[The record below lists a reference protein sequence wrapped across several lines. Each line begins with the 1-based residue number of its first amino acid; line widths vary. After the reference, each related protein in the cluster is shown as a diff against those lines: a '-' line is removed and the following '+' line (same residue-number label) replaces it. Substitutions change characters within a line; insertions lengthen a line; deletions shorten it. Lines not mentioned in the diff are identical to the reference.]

1 MYPRVTAIVVAHSG
15 GPRLQRTL
23 DALAAQTRKPDAVI
37 AVDCATTDDAARLLA
52 ASGPTQ
58 LLSIPEKLPFGAA
71 VATAVRV
78 LPPTTS
84 SDELIWLL
92 AHDTAPEPEALA
104 ALLAALEVSPSVAV
118 VGPKLVDA
126 EDPAFI
132 REFGEAMTPFGAAV
146 PLVEN
151 ELDQAQHDGLSDV
164 LAVSS
169 AGMLVR
175 QTLWEALDG
184 FDPALPTADD
194 GLDFCTRARLAG
206 YRVTLVAQ
214 ARVAIGGDG
223 LAGPNLSPKW
233 RVRRRL
239 VKERRAAQLHRRM
252 VYAPGWAVPF
262 HWLSLVPLA
271 ILRSL
276 VRLLRKEP
284 GSIGGEL
291 AAAFRVAFSG
301 MAVGNARRRLAK
313 SRTVTWAAVAPL
325 RIPFAEVRRARA
337 LKREAA
343 LVSQQGEKQDLDF
356 FGTGGGWTV
365 LVALVAGA
373 LLFYPL
379 VGNGALAGGGLLPL
393 DTSVGQLW
401 ANLGY
406 GWRDVSLGF
415 TGAADP
421 FSAVLA
427 VLGSLTF
434 WQPSLSL
441 VVLYIVALPLTALGA
456 WLAAARLT
464 ARTMLR
470 VFGALVYTFAPT
482 LFLAMQDGR
491 PSAVL
496 AHLLLPWLFFAGLAA
511 RRSWAASATTA
522 LLAAATAAC
531 APILLPALVIAWI
544 AAIVFAGRRAA
555 RIAFIPLPTIVLF
568 APLVWQQGARGA
580 WLSILADPGVPLD
593 SRQTPAWQLALGFPD
608 GMLGGW
614 HDLLEATGFA
624 HAPTILV
631 AILLAPL
638 GILALLALFLRGTVR
653 AVMALLVA
661 LAGFVT
667 AVGALHLQVAAAG
680 GTVVPIWPGT
690 AVSLY
695 WLGMTGAAVL
705 ALSALGRAAVYPA
718 WVAIVAIGVA
728 AAPVAIM
735 TDRGTAEV
743 VESDGRTMPA
753 VVTAKASTQP
763 RTGTLL
769 ITPQPDG
776 GIAAEVVRGSGATL
790 DDQSTLASTRRTVTG
805 EQSDLATLAGN
816 LASRSGYDATK
827 ELTDLGVDFVLLAP
841 SARTLDGNDTGTAD
855 ATQSR
860 ATVALDANPVLAGV
874 GTTANGRLWA
884 FARGTDAV
892 PSAAAI
898 PADAGGIWRI
908 LVLLVQGIVVGVT
921 LLMSIPTT
929 RSADRVAELNARRA
943 QGKGRDVVAVEPD
956 DKPEPTAEGD
966 ETIADESVAEYDAE
980 PEDEAVVESAD
991 EDEARAAEPEPEAE
1005 PRVDAADASVPEDAT
1020 VPVDATVAADDPIA
1034 EPEPEPEP
1042 ESAAATPPAV
1052 PPTIPAVAPVPLAP
1066 HADRVPLVGRPPV
1079 AVALPAPASTADEA
1093 VAPEAFEESA
1103 EGEPRLPTRPVPIVE
1118 EQPTTLE
1125 DGLEETIIRPRRA
1138 TDDGG
1143 DRG

>member
-15 GPRLQRTL
+15 GPRLERTL
-23 DALAAQTRKPDAVI
+23 DALAAQTRRPDAVI
-37 AVDCATTDDAARLLA
+37 AVDCATSDDAARLLSE
-52 ASGPTQ
+52 SGPTQ
-58 LLSIPEKLPFGAA
+58 LLSVPERLPFGAA
-71 VATAVRV
+71 IATAVRV

-104 ALLAALEVSPSVAV
+104 ALLGALEVSPSVAV

-126 EDPAFI
+126 DDPAFI
-132 REFGEAMTPFGAAV
+132 REFGETMTPFGASV

-151 ELDQAQHDGLSDV
+151 ELDQAQHDGLTDV

-175 QTLWEALDG
+175 QQLWEALDG

-206 YRVTLVAQ
+206 FRVTLVAQ

-233 RVRRRL
+233 RIRRRL

-252 VYAPGWAVPF
+252 AYAPGGAVPF

-276 VRLLRKEP
+276 LRLLRKEP

-301 MAVGNARRRLAK
+301 LAVSTARRRLAR

-325 RIPFAEVRRARA
+325 RIPFSEVRRARA

-343 LVSQQGEKQDLDF
+343 LVSQQGEKQELDF
-356 FGTGGGWTV
+356 FATGGGWTV
-365 LVALVAGA
+365 LIALVVGVAM
-373 LLFYPL
+373 FFPL
-379 VGNGALAGGGLLPL
+379 VGSGALSGGGLLPL

-427 VLGSLTF
+427 ILGSLTF

-441 VVLYIVALPLTALGA
+441 VVLYLVALPVTALGA

-464 ARTMLR
+464 SRTMLR

-482 LFLAMQDGR
+482 LLLAMQDGR

-531 APILLPALVIAWI
+531 APILIPALVVAWI

-555 RIAFIPLPTIVLF
+555 RIAFIPLPAVVLF
-568 APLVWQQGARGA
+568 GPLVGQQGARGA

-593 SRQTPAWQLALGFPD
+593 TRQTPAWQLALGFPD
-608 GMLGGW
+608 GLLGGW
-614 HDLLEATGFA
+614 HELLAGNGFA
-624 HAPTILV
+624 QAPTLV
-631 AILLAPL
+631 VAVLLAPL

-653 AVMALLVA
+653 AIVA
-661 LAGFVT
+661 LVVALTGFVT
-667 AVGALHLQVAAAG
+667 AVAALHLQVAVTG

-695 WLGMTGAAVL
+695 WLGLTGAAVL

-718 WVAIVAIGVA
+718 WAGIVAIAIVAT
-728 AAPVAIM
+728 PVALM
-735 TDRGTAEV
+735 AHRDDAV
-743 VESDGRTMPA
+743 VSESDGRTMPA

-763 RTGTLL
+763 RTGTLR

-776 GIAAEVVRGSGATL
+776 GIAAEVVRGSGQTL
-790 DDQSTLASTRRTVTG
+790 DDQSTLSTTERSLTADQKR
-805 EQSDLATLAGN
+805 LATLAGN
-816 LASRSGYDATK
+816 LASRSGFDATSQLK
-827 ELTDLGVDFVLLAP
+827 QLGIDFVLLAP
-841 SARTLDGNDTGTAD
+841 PATALDEGASTTASATST
-855 ATQSR
+855 R
-860 ATVALDANPVLAGV
+860 ATVALDANPVLSSV
-874 GTTANGRLWA
+874 GTTSSGALWA
-884 FARGTDAV
+884 FDRGTSTV
-892 PSAAAI
+892 PPAAQI
-898 PADAGGIWRI
+898 PTDAGGIWRV
-908 LVLLVQGIVVGVT
+908 LVLLVQGIVIGVT
-921 LLMSIPTT
+921 LLLSIPTT

-943 QGKGRDVVAVEPD
+943 QGRGGDDDITAVEPD
-956 DKPEPTAEGD
+956 DRPDAPVAGE
-966 ETIADESVAEYDAE
+966 ETIAEESLDEYEAE
-980 PEDEAVVESAD
+980 PEDEAAVESAD
-991 EDEARAAEPEPEAE
+991 EDEGRA
-1005 PRVDAADASVPEDAT
+1005 V
-1020 VPVDATVAADDPIA
+1020 
-1034 EPEPEPEP
+1034 EPEPEPGLEPEPESDPGHEPEPENGPEP
-1042 ESAAATPPAV
+1042 ESAPVIPALPPTPPAEQR
-1052 PPTIPAVAPVPLAP
+1052 TG
-1066 HADRVPLVGRPPV
+1066 ADRVPVVGPAPV
-1079 AVALPAPASTADEA
+1079 AVALPDAPEQDTA
-1093 VAPEAFEESA
+1093 VAGGATPSSES
-1103 EGEPRLPTRPVPIVE
+1103 RLPTRPVPVVDE
-1118 EQPTTLE
+1118 PTTLD
-1125 DGLEETIIRPRRA
+1125 DGLEETIIRPRRV
-1138 TDDGG
+1138 TEPGG

>member
-52 ASGPTQ
+52 ESGPTQ
-58 LLSIPEKLPFGAA
+58 LLSIPERLPFGTA

-78 LPPTTS
+78 LPPTS
-84 SDELIWLL
+84 SADELIWLL
-92 AHDTAPEPEALA
+92 AHDTAPEPDALA
-104 ALLAALEVSPSVAV
+104 ALIGALEVSPSVAV

-126 EDPAFI
+126 QDPTFI
-132 REFGEAMTPFGAAV
+132 REFGEAMTPFGASA

-175 QTLWEALDG
+175 QPVWEALDG

-214 ARVAIGGDG
+214 ARVALGGDG

-252 VYAPGWAVPF
+252 VYAPAWAVPF

-271 ILRSL
+271 LLRSV

-301 MAVGNARRRLAK
+301 LAVSNARRRLARG
-313 SRTVTWAAVAPL
+313 RTVTWAAVAPL
-325 RIPFAEVRRARA
+325 RIPFPEVRRARA

-343 LVSQQGEKQDLDF
+343 LVSQQGERQDLDF
-356 FGTGGGWTV
+356 FATGGGWTV

-373 LLFYPL
+373 LVFYPL
-379 VGNGALAGGGLLPL
+379 VGAGALTGGGLLPL
-393 DTSVGQLW
+393 DSSVGQLW
-401 ANLGY
+401 ANVGY

-427 VLGSLTF
+427 VLGTVTF
-434 WQPSLSL
+434 WQPSLAL
-441 VVLYIVALPLTALGA
+441 VVLYLLALPLTALGA

-482 LFLAMQDGR
+482 LLLAMQDGR

-511 RRSWAASATTA
+511 RRSWATSATTA

-531 APILLPALVIAWI
+531 APVLIPALVVAWI

-555 RIAFIPLPTIVLF
+555 RIAFIPLPTVVLF
-568 APLVWQQGARGA
+568 APLVWQQGVRGA
-580 WLSILADPGVPLD
+580 WLSIFADPGVPVD
-593 SRQTPAWQLALGFPD
+593 ARQTPAWQLALGFPD
-608 GMLGGW
+608 GLLGGW
-614 HDLLEATGFA
+614 HQVLGEVGFA
-624 HAPTILV
+624 HAPTLAV

-653 AVMALLVA
+653 AIVALLVA

-667 AVGALHLQVAAAG
+667 AVGALHLQVAVTG
-680 GTVVPIWPGT
+680 GTVVPIWPGS
-690 AVSLY
+690 ALSLY
-695 WLGMTGAAVL
+695 WLGLTGAAVV
-705 ALSALGRAAVYPA
+705 ALSALGRAAAYPA
-718 WVAIVAIGVA
+718 WVALVAIGVA
-728 AAPVAIM
+728 VAPTAIA
-735 TDRGTAEV
+735 THNGQGPVTA
-743 VESDGRTMPA
+743 SDGRTMPA

-763 RTGTLL
+763 RTGTLRL
-769 ITPQPDG
+769 IPQPGG
-776 GIAAEVVRGSGATL
+776 GIAAEVVRGAGRTL
-790 DDQSTLASTRRTVTG
+790 DDQSTLSTTQRTVT
-805 EQSDLATLAGN
+805 EDQRDLATLAGN

-827 ELTDLGVDFVLLAP
+827 QLSALGVDFVLLAP
-841 SARTLDGNDTGTAD
+841 AATTLGGGDTAAAD
-855 ATQSR
+855 ATTTR
-860 ATVALDANPVLAGV
+860 TTVALDANPVLASV
-874 GTTANGRLWA
+874 GSTAAGRLWA
-884 FARGTDAV
+884 FDPGTTEV
-892 PSAAAI
+892 PAAAQI
-898 PADAGGIWRI
+898 PADAGGTWRL
-908 LVLLVQGIVVGVT
+908 LVLLVQGIVIGAT

-929 RSADRVAELNARRA
+929 RSADRVAELTARRA
-943 QGKGRDVVAVEPD
+943 LGGRHDRGAVVVEPD
-956 DKPEPTAEGD
+956 DQPERPAGGD
-966 ETIADESVAEYDAE
+966 ETIAQESLDEYDAE
-980 PEDEAVVESAD
+980 PVDEAEVESAD
-991 EDEARAAEPEPEAE
+991 EDDARERATEAEQGLEPERVPEPVAAQDAEPEQVAAQDAEPEQVAEQAAEPKQAAE
-1005 PRVDAADASVPEDAT
+1005 QEQD
-1020 VPVDATVAADDPIA
+1020 A
-1034 EPEPEPEP
+1034 EPEQAAEPVAERQ
-1042 ESAAATPPAV
+1042 
-1052 PPTIPAVAPVPLAP
+1052 AVAQD
-1066 HADRVPLVGRPPV
+1066 DR
-1079 AVALPAPASTADEA
+1079 ALSDQQ
-1093 VAPEAFEESA
+1093 S
-1103 EGEPRLPTRPVPIVE
+1103 
-1118 EQPTTLE
+1118 TLE
-1125 DGLEETIIRPRRA
+1125 DGLEETIIRPHRV
-1138 TDDGG
+1138 TEGG

>member
-23 DALAAQTRKPDAVI
+23 DALAAQSRKPDAVI
-37 AVDCATTDDAARLLA
+37 AVDCATTDDAARLLSE
-52 ASGPTQ
+52 SGPTQ
-58 LLSIPEKLPFGAA
+58 LLSIPERLAFGAA

-104 ALLAALEVSPSVAV
+104 ALLGALEVSPSVAV

-126 EDPAFI
+126 EDGAFI
-132 REFGEAMTPFGAAV
+132 REFGEAMTPFGASV

-175 QTLWEALDG
+175 QQLWEALDG

-223 LAGPNLSPKW
+223 VAGPNLSPKW

-239 VKERRAAQLHRRM
+239 VKERRAAQLHRRLA
-252 VYAPGWAVPF
+252 YAPGWAVPF

-276 VRLLRKEP
+276 LRLLRKEP

-301 MAVGNARRRLAK
+301 LAVSNARRRLAK

-379 VGNGALAGGGLLPL
+379 VGSGALSGGGLLPL

-441 VVLYIVALPLTALGA
+441 VVLYLLALPLTALGA

-482 LFLAMQDGR
+482 LLIGMQDGR

-496 AHLLLPWLFFAGLAA
+496 AHVLLPWLFFAGLAA

-544 AAIVFAGRRAA
+544 GAIAFAGRRAA
-555 RIAFIPLPTIVLF
+555 RIVFIPLPTVVLF
-568 APLVWQQGARGA
+568 APLVWQQGVRGA
-580 WLSILADPGVPLD
+580 WLSVLADPGVPVD
-593 SRQTPAWQLALGFPD
+593 SRQSPAWQLALGLPD
-608 GMLGGW
+608 GLLGGW
-614 HDLLEATGFA
+614 RELFVGAGLEHGATL
-624 HAPTILV
+624 TV

-653 AVMALLVA
+653 AIVALLVA
-661 LAGFVT
+661 LAGFAT
-667 AVGALHLQVAAAG
+667 AVGALLLQVSVTG
-680 GTVVPIWPGT
+680 GTVVPVWPGS

-718 WVAIVAIGVA
+718 WVALVAIGVV
-728 AAPVAIM
+728 AAPTAIM
-735 TDRGTAEV
+735 THNGTAAV
-743 VESDGRTMPA
+743 AESDGRTMPA

-763 RTGTLL
+763 RTGTLRL
-769 ITPQPDG
+769 TPQPSG
-776 GIAAEVVRGSGATL
+776 GIAAEIVRGTGQTL
-790 DDQSTLASTRRTVTG
+790 DDQSTLSTTERSLTAQQR
-805 EQSDLATLAGN
+805 ELATLAGN
-816 LASRSGYDATK
+816 LASRSGYDATA
-827 ELTDLGVDFVLLAP
+827 ELKRLGVDFVLLAP
-841 SARTLDGNDTGTAD
+841 PATALEGSGTTTGTGD
-855 ATQSR
+855 ATTTR
-860 ATVALDANPVLAGV
+860 ATVALDANPVLASV
-874 GTTANGRLWA
+874 GTTATGRLWA
-884 FARGTDAV
+884 FDRGTADV
-892 PSAAAI
+892 PAAARI
-898 PADAGGIWRI
+898 PADAGGIWRV
-908 LVLLVQGIVVGVT
+908 LVLLLQGIVIGVT
-921 LLMSIPTT
+921 LLMAIPTS

-943 QGKGRDVVAVEPD
+943 QGRGRGDDGVAVEPD
-956 DKPEPTAEGD
+956 DRPEPPAEGE
-966 ETIADESVAEYDAE
+966 ETIAEESLDEYDAE
-980 PEDEAVVESAD
+980 PEDEATVESAE
-991 EDEARAAEPEPEAE
+991 EDEARAAAAQVAAAQADEGAAPEEGAAPVEEVVLAE
-1005 PRVDAADASVPEDAT
+1005 ESTPTETAAPDAA
-1020 VPVDATVAADDPIA
+1020 PVVEAAPPA
-1034 EPEPEPEP
+1034 LPPTP
-1042 ESAAATPPAV
+1042 AAAPTAESRPPQ
-1052 PPTIPAVAPVPLAP
+1052 PATE
-1066 HADRVPLVGRPPV
+1066 RVPQVGPAPV
-1079 AVALPAPASTADEA
+1079 AVALPAP
-1093 VAPEAFEESA
+1093 EEQ
-1103 EGEPRLPTRPVPIVE
+1103 RLPTRPVPIVD
-1118 EQPTTLE
+1118 EQETTLE
-1125 DGLEETIIRPRRA
+1125 DGLEETIIRPRRV
-1138 TDDGG
+1138 TDGG